1 MKARITVDF
10 DVCEKHGQ
18 CVIAAPE
25 AFWFDDAGDL
35 QHHDAVEGQA
45 ATDAE
50 DAVFLCPTQAITVT
64 RES

>member
-1 MKARITVDF
+1 MKARVSVDF
-10 DVCEKHGQ
+10 DVCESHGQ

-25 AFWFDDAGDL
+25 VFRFDDDGYL
-35 QHHDAVEGQA
+35 QHDGVVEGQA